1 MGDKEQDLDIS
12 VTHGMDKARV
22 DSVLFNEPK
31 NSCQRKVPIGVPKM
45 VVFL

>member
-1 MGDKEQDLDIS
+1 LGGKEQELDIN

-22 DSVLFNEPK
+22 DSVLFIEPK
-31 NSCQRKVPIGVPKM
+31 NSSQRKVPIGVPKM